1 MTILVTG
8 GTGFLGKNLVR
19 RLVDDGRA
27 VRVLVR
33 SRKRLEGLPVERLE
47 VAEGDV
53 VDRASIARALQGVS
67 QVIHAAALVARWSK
81 DPGAFERV
89 NVGGTR
95 AVLEEAQRA
104 GAQRIVHV
112 SSFFALGCSDAAP
125 QQIGEE
131 GMPRPAATY
140 TEYERTKML
149 AGRVADELQAA
160 GAPLLVVYPG
170 VVYGPGELTEANIVA
185 GLLRD
190 HLRGKLPGIPGD
202 GAKKWTYAY
211 VHDVVDGIVRALDRG
226 AVGGRYILGGES
238 ATADEFFRLF
248 AEVSGKRPPRLHLP
262 YALVSVVGAFEEL
275 LARCCGKSPKV
286 TRAEV
291 ATYRHHWAFSS
302 ERARRELGYAP
313 LSLREGL
320 KRTYAWLIEREPAL
334 RVAEPASEA

>member
-53 VDRASIARALQGVS
+53 VDRAAVARAAEGAE
-67 QVIHAAALVARWSK
+67 QVIHAAALVARWAK

-95 AVLEEAQRA
+95 TVLEEAQRA

-125 QQIGEE
+125 GQIGDEA
-131 GMPRPAATY
+131 MPRPAATY
-140 TEYERTKML
+140 TEYERTKRL
-149 AGRVADELQAA
+149 AGEVAEELLGA
-160 GAPLLVVYPG
+160 GAPLVVVYPC

-202 GAKKWTYAY
+202 GAKQWTYAY
-211 VHDVVDGIVRALDRG
+211 VHDVVDGIVRALERG
-226 AVGGRYILGGES
+226 AVGGRYVLGGES

-262 YALVSVVGAFEEL
+262 YALVGAVGAFEEL
-275 LARCCGKSPKV
+275 LARCFGKSPKV

-302 ERARRELGYAP
+302 ARAERELGYAP
-313 LSLREGL
+313 RTLRAGL
-320 KRTYAWLIEREPAL
+320 ESTYRWLVEREPAL
-334 RVAEPASEA
+334 RPRTSPTTA